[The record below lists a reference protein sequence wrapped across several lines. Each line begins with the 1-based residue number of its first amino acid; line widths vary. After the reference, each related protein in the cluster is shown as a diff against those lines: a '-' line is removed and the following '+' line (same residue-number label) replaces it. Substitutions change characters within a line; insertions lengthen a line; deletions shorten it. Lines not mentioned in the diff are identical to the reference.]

1 MSSAVFMNQ
10 IIGIPNIKVNRNS
23 DFFLMDH
30 VAMTSIP
37 IFQTFGERL
46 SWWIKHRDL
55 TQKELAV
62 LVGVG
67 QPALNELIKGRS
79 AEPRAGAFVKMCK
92 VLGLRPEYLIWGEG
106 PAEATNFAQL
116 TGLEAQLV
124 MLFRG
129 LPDDAKRDALLID
142 VNHAYNRTSSGKPTA
157 ADPFGGATPPSPPK
171 AVKSTTKAPKP
182 PSAKKPRQHA

>member
-1 MSSAVFMNQ
+1 MTT
-10 IIGIPNIKVNRNS
+10 IP
-23 DFFLMDH
+23 
-30 VAMTSIP
+30 T
-37 IFQTFGERL
+37 FQNFGERL

-55 TQKELAV
+55 TQKELAER
-62 LVGVG
+62 VGIG

-79 AEPRAGAFVKMCK
+79 AEPRAGAFVRMCK
-92 VLGLRPEYLIWGEG
+92 ELGLRSEYLIWGEG

-142 VNHAYNRTSSGKPTA
+142 MNHAYNKDKTALTKATA
-157 ADPFGGATPPSPPK
+157 ADPFNGKTPPAPPKLLKPPKPPK
-171 AVKSTTKAPKP
+171 APPVKNPK
-182 PSAKKPRQHA
+182 QHA